1 MAKVYP
7 GEYTLADIANVA
19 QSASSRTAVT
29 PFGAPALGIFH
40 RYVGRAVAWKMFR
53 KAPGESLDE
62 YLKRFKESFP
72 EQAGVADGLRK
83 SVDMSKAHAGISG
96 VSLVLMSDGS
106 LMIMPTKSAKQS
118 IKAGTTIITVKG
130 KSRKKLRVV
139 KIVTSAPS
147 YRKLMAR
154 IPAVVG
160 VKPAV
165 TAIPPVVGKAI

>member
-118 IKAGTTIITVKG
+118 IGKAVTITVKG